1 MKTKALFGL
10 WSEMK
15 VPDIN
20 RILKPHGVRLVMKR
34 SKVWGKQVSVTAHPV
49 EVVKRARAPK
59 EPAPQAPAS
68 SSVMTSANDEISRR
82 TKKYIDDA
90 LPHFKPRE
98 FEPLEAKHTDPAESS
113 SQAEHRLYG
122 PNDPA
127 HPVTI
132 E

>member
-34 SKVWGKQVSVTAHPV
+34 SKDWGKNVSVTAHPV
-49 EVVKRARAPK
+49 EQVKRVRAAAK
-59 EPAPQAPAS
+59 EPKQQAPAETP
-68 SSVMTSANDEISRR
+68 VHLGDG
-82 TKKYIDDA
+82 
-90 LPHFKPRE
+90 
-98 FEPLEAKHTDPAESS
+98 
-113 SQAEHRLYG
+113 YG
-122 PNDPA
+122 PARPSA
-127 HPVTI
+127 PLSI

>member
-34 SKVWGKQVSVTAHPV
+34 SKVWGKQVSVTAHPA
-49 EVVKRARAPK
+49 EVVKRARAPR
-59 EPAPQAPAS
+59 EPTPQAP
-68 SSVMTSANDEISRR
+68 
-82 TKKYIDDA
+82 
-90 LPHFKPRE
+90 
-98 FEPLEAKHTDPAESS
+98 TDPVEPRPKEDGCGADSP
-113 SQAEHRLYG
+113 SQRLSH
-122 PNDPA
+122 DVEWPA
-127 HPVTI
+127 ASPTHPITI

>member
-34 SKVWGKQVSVTAHPV
+34 SKVWGKQVSVTAHPT
-49 EVVKRARAPK
+49 ETVKRVRATPT
-59 EPAPQAPAS
+59 PLAPIPENNPPEAS
-68 SSVMTSANDEISRR
+68 VNYDAKNPTS
-82 TKKYIDDA
+82 
-90 LPHFKPRE
+90 
-98 FEPLEAKHTDPAESS
+98 
-113 SQAEHRLYG
+113 
-122 PNDPA
+122 
-127 HPVTI
+127 PVVI